1 MKIIHEESV
10 YLIPEDNNI
19 VVLAGSEQKDII
31 DLFKQKKD
39 WDIRYEVV

>member
-19 VVLAGSEQKDII
+19 VVLAGSEQKRHNR
-31 DLFKQKKD
+31 LFYKS
-39 WDIRYEVV
+39 IR

>member
-19 VVLAGSEQKDII
+19 VVLAGSEQKGLYKNSWGLDT
-31 DLFKQKKD
+31 L
-39 WDIRYEVV
+39 